1 MRRITAV
8 AATVAAS
15 IGLVAPPVQAAAA
28 PTIDVARVTAN
39 GGDTATFD
47 AGDRF
52 RLRFSRPIAP
62 PFSFGEGE
70 WTIHVTDAT
79 GRQWVLEPGT
89 DGYGVRFTHDGSR
102 IRVESL
108 DTQSVPLVY
117 PLTITETYGIHG
129 RNGVEASVPGSRD
142 VVVD

>member
-1 MRRITAV
+1 MRRFMAV
-8 AATVAAS
+8 AVAVAAS
-15 IGLVAPPVQAAAA
+15 IGLVVSPAQAAAA

-39 GGDTATFD
+39 VGDPGTFD

-52 RLRFSRPIAP
+52 RLRFSRPIAA
-62 PFSFGEGE
+62 PFSFGQGE
-70 WTIHVTDAT
+70 WTIHVVDAT

-89 DGYGVRFTHDGSR
+89 DGYGVGFTHDGSR

-117 PLTITETYGIHG
+117 PLTITETYSIFG
-129 RNGVEASVPGSRD
+129 RNGVEVSVPGSRD
-142 VVVD
+142 VVIG